1 MKELRLTD
9 LCFSRDQRVLL
20 NKVNMSVVSSG
31 ITCIIGSN
39 GTGKST
45 LLQLLHGILQPESG
59 SVQWLGYNPQPK
71 IAMVFQKPLMLRR
84 TVLAN
89 IQFILN
95 LQKSLAD
102 PMKYLH
108 LLNLAHLAQKPARS
122 LSGGEQQKLEIA
134 RVLALQSE
142 VILLDEPT
150 ANLDP
155 QNSAHIEQ
163 LLMDLSAQGKKVIC
177 ASHDMQQVQRI
188 AEDILHLQNTQLEY
202 QHNDR

>member
-9 LCFSRDQRVLL
+9 LSFSRDQRVLL
-20 NKVNMSVVSSG
+20 NKVNMSLVSSG
-31 ITCIIGSN
+31 ITCITGSN

-45 LLQLLHGILQPESG
+45 FLQLLHGIIKPESG
-59 SVQWLGYNPQPK
+59 SVQWIGYNSQPK
-71 IAMVFQKPLMLRR
+71 MAMVFQKPLMLRR

-95 LQKSLAD
+95 LQKNSAD
-102 PMKYLH
+102 PLEYLQQ
-108 LLNLAHLAQKPARS
+108 LNLAHLAQKPARS

-134 RVLALQSE
+134 RVLALQPE
-142 VILLDEPT
+142 IILLDEPT

-155 QNSAHIEQ
+155 QTSVQIEQ
-163 LLMDLSAQGKKVIC
+163 LLMDLSAQGKKIIC

-188 AEDILHLQNTQLEY
+188 AEDILHLQNAQLEHR
-202 QHNDR
+202 HNER